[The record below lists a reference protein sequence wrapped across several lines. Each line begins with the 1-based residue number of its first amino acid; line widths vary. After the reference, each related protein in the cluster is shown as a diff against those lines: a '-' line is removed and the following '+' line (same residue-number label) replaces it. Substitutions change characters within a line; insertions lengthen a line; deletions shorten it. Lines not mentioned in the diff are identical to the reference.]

1 MITVSQ
7 KNIREF
13 GWKKVVS
20 EYFNLMNKL
29 S

>member
-1 MITVSQ
+1 MITIS
-7 KNIREF
+7 KNNIREF

-20 EYFNLMNKL
+20 EYFNLMKRL